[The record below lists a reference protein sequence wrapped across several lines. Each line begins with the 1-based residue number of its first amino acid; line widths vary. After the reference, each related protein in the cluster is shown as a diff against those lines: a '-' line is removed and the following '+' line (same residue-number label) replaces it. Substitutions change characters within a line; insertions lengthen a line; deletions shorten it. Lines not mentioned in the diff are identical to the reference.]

1 MFFFEGTRRRTRPFT
16 EGVNRVSTSR
26 DYRSFRGARIRKQYE
41 VSFRNSNNCSLIFLP
56 TESRLLIES
65 SFLQRSQRRTTGKLR
80 IVG

>member
-16 EGVNRVSTSR
+16 EGVNRISTSR
-26 DYRSFRGARIRKQYE
+26 DYRSFRGARIRKQYD

-65 SFLQRSQRRTTGKLR
+65 SFLQKSERRTTGKLR

>member
-26 DYRSFRGARIRKQYE
+26 DYRSFRGARIRKQYD

-65 SFLQRSQRRTTGKLR
+65 SFLQKSERRTTGKLR

>member
-26 DYRSFRGARIRKQYE
+26 DYRSFRGARIRKQYD

-65 SFLQRSQRRTTGKLR
+65 SFLQRSERRTTGKLR